1 MIIGALEVGGTKM
14 VCAVGDE
21 NGTIKE
27 QISIPTLT
35 PQETLPKIKEYFYDK
50 NIEALGIGCFG
61 PIDLKRE
68 SKTYGY
74 ITKTRSEE
82 HTSELQSHDDLVC
95 RLLLEKKK

>member
-21 NGTIKE
+21 KGTIKE

-50 NIEALGIGCFG
+50 NIEDAN
-61 PIDLKRE
+61 
-68 SKTYGY
+68 
-74 ITKTRSEE
+74 RSR
-82 HTSELQSHDDLVC
+82 TSLRPPHQQILQ
-95 RLLLEKKK
+95 